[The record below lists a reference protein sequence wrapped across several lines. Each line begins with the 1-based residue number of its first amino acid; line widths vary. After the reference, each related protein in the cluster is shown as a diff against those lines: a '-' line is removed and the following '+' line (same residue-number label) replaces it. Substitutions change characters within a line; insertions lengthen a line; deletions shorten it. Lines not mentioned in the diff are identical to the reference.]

1 MKGTIIGF
9 EPVDYPKKGSET
21 ERVKGIDLTITHKSG
36 SVFGLAAKVE
46 RIYADTPYYN
56 RFFKKYL
63 ENDLDETERAINGG
77 SVFIDYD
84 VVERGQYKFKDI
96 VDFEFTPNPAVI
108 EPQVEPEMAELPA
121 GKKKAG

>member
-9 EPVDYPKKGSET
+9 EPFDYPKKDSEN
-21 ERVKGIDLTITHKSG
+21 ERVKGIDLTITCKSAN
-36 SVFGLAAKVE
+36 VFGLTAKVE
-46 RIYADTPYYN
+46 RIKANTPFYN
-56 RFFKKYL
+56 RFFKNYL
-63 ENDLDETERAINGG
+63 ENDLDEAERAIVGG

-96 VDFEFTPNPAVI
+96 VDFEFTPNPAV
-108 EPQVEPEMAELPA
+108 MAELPA

>member
-9 EPVDYPKKGSET
+9 EPFDYPKKDSQN
-21 ERVKGIDLTITHKSG
+21 ERVKGIDLTITCKSAK
-36 SVFGLAAKVE
+36 VFGLAAKVE

-63 ENDLDETERAINGG
+63 ENDIDEAERAINGG

-96 VDFEFTPNPAVI
+96 VDFEFTPNPASTD
-108 EPQVEPEMAELPA
+108 EPLMAELPT

>member
-9 EPVDYPKKGSET
+9 EPFDYPKKGSEN
-21 ERVKGIDLTITHKSG
+21 ERVKGIDLTITHKSAK
-36 SVFGLAAKVE
+36 VFGLASKVE
-46 RIYADTPYYN
+46 RINADTPYYN
-56 RFFKKYL
+56 RFFRKYL
-63 ENDLDETERAINGG
+63 ENDIDEAELAINGG

-96 VDFEFTPNPAVI
+96 VDFEFTPNPAFAD
-108 EPQVEPEMAELPA
+108 EPIMSELPA

>member
-9 EPVDYPKKGSET
+9 EPFDYPKKGSEN
-21 ERVKGIDLTITHKSG
+21 ERVKGIDLTITHKSA
-36 SVFGLAAKVE
+36 SVFGLTSKVE
-46 RIYADTPYYN
+46 RIKADTPYYN
-56 RFFKKYL
+56 RFFKNYL
-63 ENDLDETERAINGG
+63 ENDLGEAERAIVGG

-96 VDFEFTPNPAVI
+96 VDFEFAPNPAVI
-108 EPQVEPEMAELPA
+108 EEPV

>member
-9 EPVDYPKKGSET
+9 EPFDYPKKGSEN
-21 ERVKGIDLTITHKSG
+21 EIVKGIDLTITCKSAK
-36 SVFGLAAKVE
+36 VFGLAAKVE

-63 ENDLDETERAINGG
+63 ENDIDEAERAINGG

-96 VDFEFTPNPAVI
+96 VDFEFTPNPAFTD
-108 EPQVEPEMAELPA
+108 EPVMAELPA

>member
-9 EPVDYPKKGSET
+9 EPVDYPKKDNPT
-21 ERVKGIDLTITHKSG
+21 ERVKGIDLTITHKSAD
-36 SVFGLAAKVE
+36 VFGLAAKVE

-63 ENDLDETERAINGG
+63 ENDLDEAERAINGG

-84 VVERGQYKFKDI
+84 VVERGQYKFKNI
-96 VDFEFTPNPAVI
+96 VDFEFTPNPAFTD
-108 EPQVEPEMAELPA
+108 EPEMSQLPS
-121 GKKKAG
+121 GKKKAV

>member
-9 EPVDYPKKGSET
+9 EPFDYPKKDSEN
-21 ERVKGIDLTITHKSG
+21 ERVKGIDLTITCKSAK
-36 SVFGLAAKVE
+36 VFGLAAKVE

-63 ENDLDETERAINGG
+63 ENDIDEAERAINGG

-96 VDFEFTPNPAVI
+96 VDFEFTPNPASTD
-108 EPQVEPEMAELPA
+108 EPLMAELPT

>member
-9 EPVDYPKKGSET
+9 EPFDYPKKDSEN
-21 ERVKGIDLTITHKSG
+21 ERVKGIDLTITHKSAN
-36 SVFGLAAKVE
+36 VFGLAAKVE
-46 RIYADTPYYN
+46 RIKADTPFYN

-63 ENDLDETERAINGG
+63 ENDLDEAERAINGG

-96 VDFEFTPNPAVI
+96 IDFEFTPNPAF
-108 EPQVEPEMAELPA
+108 EETA